1 MITFEPKQ
9 RPAYIKVLGVG
20 GGGSNAVNHMFTQGI
35 KGVDF
40 VVCNTDVQALESSPV
55 PVKIELGSKGGLGAG
70 SKPEVGRMAAE
81 ESIEEIK
88 EALTEDTQM
97 LFITAGM
104 GGGTGTGAAPVIAQ
118 QARELGIL
126 TVGIVTLPFS
136 WEGRRRKQQAE
147 AGIDEIKKYVDTLL
161 VISNDKL
168 REQYGNQT
176 VSEAFAKADNVL
188 TSAAKGIAE
197 LITVTGYINIDF
209 QDVKTVIENSGK
221 AIMGSATAE
230 GEGRALLAIEEAM
243 SSPLLNDN
251 DIKGAQ
257 NILLYIMTG
266 AEDLTMDEITEITD
280 YVQQECGSDN
290 EADVIWGNGKDEA
303 LGNKIGITIIATG
316 FSAKKRVHEMPT
328 KRVGTIGSD
337 EKNEEPKKEVKEEV
351 PTFEIIKEEEEENV
365 IEVPAFESMLQRNK
379 EEESENT
386 SGIHLVNKKGD
397 DSIPKK
403 TNSPEITRKPVS
415 YESIDESRES
425 SSSNENE
432 SFFSFTK
439 KSDKMPP
446 GVSHTISSSSVTEEE
461 SPHTLKEENEAIKK
475 NMEERA
481 SKLKSLSQIKSPE
494 EVSELE
500 SVPAYVRKKIDLYS
514 PSYSSESVV
523 SRYTL
528 GEDDD
533 NNPVIKTDNS
543 FLHDNVD

>member
-55 PVKIELGSKGGLGAG
+55 PVKIEMGEEGGLGAG
-70 SKPEVGRMAAE
+70 SKPEVGRTAAE
-81 ESIEEIK
+81 VSIEKIK
-88 EALTEDTQM
+88 ETISEETQM

-118 QARELGIL
+118 AARELGIL

-136 WEGRRRKQQAE
+136 WEGRRRRQQAE
-147 AGIDEIKKYVDTLL
+147 AGIEEIRKHVDTLL
-161 VISNDKL
+161 VLSNDKL
-168 REQYGNQT
+168 REQYGNLT

-230 GEGRALLAIEEAM
+230 GEGRALLAIEDAM

-251 DIKGAQ
+251 DIRGAQ

-280 YVQQECGSDN
+280 YVQQECGNDN
-290 EADVIWGNGKDEA
+290 EADVIWGNGKDDS
-303 LGNKIGITIIATG
+303 LGEKICITIIATG
-316 FSAKKRVHEMPT
+316 FNSKRKTIELKT
-328 KRVGTIGSD
+328 KRIGTIG
-337 EKNEEPKKEVKEEV
+337 ENAIPVEPKANDIENKPSIEIKKEEREEVVEV
-351 PTFEIIKEEEEENV
+351 PVFGSLLHKSEKEDREDSSGIHFVNKADNEIRPAKDDKPEIIKK
-365 IEVPAFESMLQRNK
+365 S
-379 EEESENT
+379 T
-386 SGIHLVNKKGD
+386 SFDNIHMKNEPDTVQKSD
-397 DSIPKK
+397 K
-403 TNSPEITRKPVS
+403 TV
-415 YESIDESRES
+415 
-425 SSSNENE
+425 
-432 SFFSFTK
+432 FSFTDRK
-439 KSDKMPP
+439 DKMPP
-446 GVSHTISSSSVTEEE
+446 GISHTISGNSSKEEAAHIIE
-461 SPHTLKEENEAIKK
+461 EENEAIKK
-475 NMEERA
+475 NAEERIN
-481 SKLKSLSQIKSPE
+481 KLKTLSMLRNPE
-494 EVSELE
+494 EVGKMESE
-500 SVPAYVRKKIDLYS
+500 PAYVRKNINLDT
-514 PSYSSESVV
+514 PSFSSESVV

-528 GEDDD
+528 GEDGDK
-533 NNPVIKTDNS
+533 NPIIKTDNS